1 MYSKVK
7 PTHILKYS
15 KVKPT
20 HIHNESKVKPTY
32 ILKPDGT
39 PAYIQP

>member
-39 PAYIQP
+39 SAYIQP